1 VRLCRLREPNFS
13 VLHVALLMS
22 RWSKMDNV
30 ASAYRQAIS
39 SLINLQSECENNLA
53 PEKLDAVNRILN
65 DMKRR
70 LRKIEPV
77 LKDS

>member
-1 VRLCRLREPNFS
+1 
-13 VLHVALLMS
+13 
-22 RWSKMDNV
+22 MDNV